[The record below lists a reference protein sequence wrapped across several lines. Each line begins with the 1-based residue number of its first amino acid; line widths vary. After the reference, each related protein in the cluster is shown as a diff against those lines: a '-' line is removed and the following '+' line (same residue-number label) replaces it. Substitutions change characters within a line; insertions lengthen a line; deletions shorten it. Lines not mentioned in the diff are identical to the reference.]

1 MQGRPCAEW
10 LRGYKLNRGRGRNT
24 MEFLKS
30 IFGEKALTYAEL
42 EAALKDSKEI
52 KLGNLASGQYVDKA
66 KLDGK
71 INELA
76 TANQTIKDLQE
87 TIKKFDGVDV
97 ESLKKAAT
105 DWETKYNADTA
116 KLRLEKEGVFFMREK
131 RKKCPLFVPALS
143 YTRL

>member
-1 MQGRPCAEW
+1 
-10 LRGYKLNRGRGRNT
+10 